1 MLAECGYFE
10 QKRLFTISQFQFH
23 LSLLSGLIF
32 DNPNTQPPHP
42 AFAQKKKKKKKNQ
55 GNSRSSQVQCHHEST
70 KLTITKNK

>member
-42 AFAQKKKKKKKNQ
+42 AFAQKKKKKKKNKEIQ
-55 GNSRSSQVQCHHEST
+55 DHH
-70 KLTITKNK
+70 KFNVIMNQQN